1 MAYRKEKLEEQI
13 KRLISELIIKEI
25 KDPRIGF
32 VSLTGVNLSND
43 KKSAR
48 VGISVIGSNK
58 ERRSAFEGLKSATG
72 FIQYRVG
79 KAIKLRN
86 TPKITFFLDNSIS
99 DGVDMVDFLENLVN
113 ENDPGNDEEK

>member
-25 KDPRIGF
+25 KDPRVGF
-32 VSLTGVNLSND
+32 VSLTGVSLSND
-43 KKSAR
+43 KKSAK

-58 ERRSAFEGLKSATG
+58 ERRSTFEGLKSATG

-86 TPKITFFLDNSIS
+86 TPKIIFFLDNSVS
-99 DGVDMVDFLENLVN
+99 EAVDMVNFLEDLVKKEDTGDD
-113 ENDPGNDEEK
+113 ENK

>member
-32 VSLTGVNLSND
+32 VSLTGVSLSND
-43 KKSAR
+43 KKSAK

-58 ERRSAFEGLKSATG
+58 ERRSTFEGLKSATG

-99 DGVDMVDFLENLVN
+99 EAVDMVNFLENLV
-113 ENDPGNDEEK
+113 DEEETGDDENK

>member
-13 KRLISELIIKEI
+13 KRLISELIIREI

-32 VSLTGVNLSND
+32 VSLTGVSLSND
-43 KKSAR
+43 KKQAK
-48 VGISVIGSNK
+48 VGVSVIGSNK
-58 ERRSAFEGLKSATG
+58 ERRNAFEGLKSATG

-86 TPKITFFLDNSIS
+86 TPKITFFLDNSVS
-99 DGVDMVDFLENLVN
+99 EGVDMVNFLENLVKG
-113 ENDPGNDEEK
+113 NDTGNDEDK

>member
-1 MAYRKEKLEEQI
+1 MSYRKEKLEAQI

-32 VSLTGVNLSND
+32 VSLTGVSLSDD
-43 KKSAR
+43 KKSAK

-58 ERRSAFEGLKSATG
+58 ERRNAFEGLKSATG
-72 FIQYRVG
+72 FIQYRIG
-79 KAIKLRN
+79 KVIKLRN
-86 TPKITFFLDNSIS
+86 TPKIIFFLDNSIS
-99 DGVDMVDFLENLVN
+99 EGVDMVDFLENLVK

>member
-32 VSLTGVNLSND
+32 VSLTGVSLSND

-58 ERRSAFEGLKSATG
+58 ERRSTFEGLKSATG

-99 DGVDMVDFLENLVN
+99 EAVDMVNFLENLV
-113 ENDPGNDEEK
+113 DEEEAGDDENK